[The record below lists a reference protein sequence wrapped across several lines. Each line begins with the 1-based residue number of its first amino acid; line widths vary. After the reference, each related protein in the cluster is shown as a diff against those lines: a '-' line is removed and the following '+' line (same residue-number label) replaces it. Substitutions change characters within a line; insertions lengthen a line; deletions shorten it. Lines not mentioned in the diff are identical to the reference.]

1 MFRALSMFMFNY
13 EPNCTRHS
21 QRSHDLSLSLS
32 CSTGFEDVT
41 ILFLLVKLGL
51 GFNNASFIIKLP
63 LYVAYMTDPSSVDG
77 NQTT

>member
-1 MFRALSMFMFNY
+1 MNQIVLDIVSDPMT
-13 EPNCTRHS
+13 C
-21 QRSHDLSLSLS
+21 LSLSLS

>member
-1 MFRALSMFMFNY
+1 MFMFNY

-32 CSTGFEDVT
+32 LVAQASRTLLSF
-41 ILFLLVKLGL
+41 FLLVKLGL